1 MNTRL
6 FTFVILTAVSSVNGM
21 GENLKD
27 VPFDEAF
34 PGVNKTA
41 VEACGGDIG
50 CVLEYL
56 ELNPTPDT
64 PNPTP
69 RPTHPPSKEPTEAP
83 GLDDFDPSLP
93 QDAGLPPPW
102 EEVFEEAG
110 IPDLPDEAPPNTSD
124 AGAIPPLPEAPRI
137 PGPPGRQGAPGPPEV
152 PELPDSQGMP
162 DIPDGLDVPELP
174 EIPDV
179 PEVPE
184 TPQISDA
191 GAPDIPDGPELP
203 DIPDGPEIPEI
214 SDAGDLGLGDVPEFP
229 GAPQS
234 PDTPEL
240 PDAGGAETSDAGG
253 LGLGDVPEFPGA
265 PQSPDT
271 PELPDAGGAETS
283 DAGGLG
289 LGDVPEFP
297 GAPQSPDTPE
307 LPDAG
312 GAETSDAGGL
322 GLGDVPE
329 FPDAPE
335 SPNTP
340 ELPDAGGAE
349 TSDAGGLGLGDVP
362 EFPDAPESPN
372 TPELPDA
379 GGVPDVPESPLT
391 SDAAGAPVL
400 PDVPDSS
407 ELPDIGPS
415 NTPQISDAG
424 GQGDPHFKTW
434 RNEHFEYH
442 GQCDLILAMDSNFAD
457 GLGLDVQIRT
467 KVIRYWSYI
476 KSVAIRIGAD
486 ILEIEGNGDISYQ
499 DLRYWINMELRGPV
513 ETVGGFPV
521 IFKVPKEKAMMKQ
534 TVLIDLSSKYPGAKI
549 EIQVWKEFVKINFQN
564 PTDEAFGNTVGMLGD
579 FNNGKTL
586 GRDGVTVLDDY
597 MLLGEEWQV
606 LPADNMLFHSTE
618 EPQFPSKCI
627 EPEDPQGERRRR
639 RLGEMVVTEEQAEK
653 ACAGAPDKID
663 RKDCV
668 YDILATQRLDMA
680 AAYLEI
686 RS

>member
-152 PELPDSQGMP
+152 PEMPDSQGMP

-214 SDAGDLGLGDVPEFP
+214 SDAG
-229 GAPQS
+229 
-234 PDTPEL
+234 
-240 PDAGGAETSDAGG
+240 
-253 LGLGDVPEFPGA
+253 
-265 PQSPDT
+265 
-271 PELPDAGGAETS
+271 
-283 DAGGLG
+283 
-289 LGDVPEFP
+289 
-297 GAPQSPDTPE
+297 
-307 LPDAG
+307 
-312 GAETSDAGGL
+312 GL

-335 SPNTP
+335 SPDTP
-340 ELPDAGGAE
+340 ELPD
-349 TSDAGGLGLGDVP
+349 T
-362 EFPDAPESPN
+362 
-372 TPELPDA
+372 

-668 YDILATQRLDMA
+668 YDIMATQRLDMA